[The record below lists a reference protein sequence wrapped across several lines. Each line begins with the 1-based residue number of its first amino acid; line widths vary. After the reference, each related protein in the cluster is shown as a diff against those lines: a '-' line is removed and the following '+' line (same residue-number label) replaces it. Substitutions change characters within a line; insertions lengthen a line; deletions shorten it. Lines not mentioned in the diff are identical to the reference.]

1 MLTVE
6 NIKAVE
12 GISDEQAAKIAELS
26 KADEDK
32 VIGDKFGEVYRN
44 LDSIIEKSTGVKR
57 NGDEK
62 TYLYMERAA
71 NEVRDKATAATK
83 QVEELTAT
91 NAKLQKAIADGSQDT
106 ETKAKLQ
113 QAEKDLAA
121 ITKQFNDLKTEYDG
135 AKDKFAKD
143 VFHVKIESEVANAL
157 SGVKFKEGLTPTL
170 MAMAKNTVLAKVK
183 ESNPDSVDDGNGG
196 KAIVFKDK
204 DGAILR
210 NQDNGLQPITVADI
224 VTKELSAMG
233 VLASK
238 RKQTGSGGNGNN
250 GGGNNTTIDISG
262 AATQTEAYEAIAKT
276 LFAKG
281 LVNGSAEFD
290 AEMQKAWKENN
301 VAKLPQR

>member
-1 MLTVE
+1 MLTIE
-6 NIKAVE
+6 NIKAVD
-12 GISDEQAAKIAELS
+12 GITEEQAAKIAELS

-71 NEVRDKATAATK
+71 NEVRAKATAASK
-83 QVEELTAT
+83 QVEELTAA

-157 SGVKFKEGLTPTL
+157 GGVKFKEGLTPTL

>member
-6 NIKAVE
+6 NIKAVD
-12 GISDEQAAKIAELS
+12 GITEEQAAKIAELS

-71 NEVRDKATAATK
+71 NEVRAKATAATK
-83 QVEELTAT
+83 QVEELTAA
-91 NAKLQKAIADGSQDT
+91 NAKLQKVIADGSQDT

-157 SGVKFKEGLTPTL
+157 GGVKFKEGLTPTL

-250 GGGNNTTIDISG
+250 GSGNNTTIDISG

>member
-1 MLTVE
+1 MLTIE
-6 NIKAVE
+6 NIKAVD
-12 GISDEQAAKIAELS
+12 GINDEQAAKIAELS

-71 NEVRDKATAATK
+71 NEVRAKATAATK

-91 NAKLQKAIADGSQDT
+91 NAKLQKVIADGSQDA
-106 ETKAKLQ
+106 ETKTKLQ

-135 AKDKFAKD
+135 AKSQFAKD

-157 SGVKFKEGLTPTL
+157 GGVKFKEGLTPTL

>member
-1 MLTVE
+1 MLTIE
-6 NIKAVE
+6 NIKAVD
-12 GISDEQAAKIAELS
+12 GITEEQAAKIAELS
-26 KADEDK
+26 KVDEDK

-71 NEVRDKATAATK
+71 NEVRAKATAATK
-83 QVEELTAT
+83 QVGELTAT
-91 NAKLQKAIADGSQDT
+91 NAKLQKVIADGSQDA
-106 ETKAKLQ
+106 ETKTKLQ

-135 AKDKFAKD
+135 AKSQFAKD

-157 SGVKFKEGLTPTL
+157 GGVKFKEGLTPTL

-281 LVNGSAEFD
+281 LINGSAEFD

>member
-1 MLTVE
+1 MLTIE
-6 NIKAVE
+6 NIKAVD
-12 GISDEQAAKIAELS
+12 GITEEQAAKIAELS

-71 NEVRDKATAATK
+71 NEVRAKATAASK
-83 QVEELTAT
+83 QVEELTAA
-91 NAKLQKAIADGSQDT
+91 NAKLQKAIEDGSHDT

-135 AKDKFAKD
+135 AKDRFAKD

-157 SGVKFKEGLTPTL
+157 GGVKFKEGLTPTL

-281 LVNGSAEFD
+281 LINGSAEFD

-301 VAKLPQR
+301 VAKVPQR

>member
-6 NIKAVE
+6 NIKAVD
-12 GISDEQAAKIAELS
+12 GITEEQAAKIAELS

-71 NEVRDKATAATK
+71 NEVRAKATAAAK

-91 NAKLQKAIADGSQDT
+91 NAKLQKVITDGSQDT

-157 SGVKFKEGLTPTL
+157 GGVKFKEGLTPTL
-170 MAMAKNTVLAKVK
+170 MAMAKNTVLTKVK

-250 GGGNNTTIDISG
+250 GGGNNATIDISG

>member
-1 MLTVE
+1 MLTIE
-6 NIKAVE
+6 NIKAVD
-12 GISDEQAAKIAELS
+12 GITEEQAAKIAELS

-71 NEVRDKATAATK
+71 NEVRAKATAATK
-83 QVEELTAT
+83 QVEELTAN

-135 AKDKFAKD
+135 AKSQFAKD

-157 SGVKFKEGLTPTL
+157 GGVKFKEGLTPTL

-290 AEMQKAWKENN
+290 AEMSKAWKENN

>member
-6 NIKAVE
+6 NIKAVD
-12 GISDEQAAKIAELS
+12 GITEEQAAKIAELS

-71 NEVRDKATAATK
+71 NEVRAKATAATK

-91 NAKLQKAIADGSQDT
+91 NAKLQKVIADGSQDT

-135 AKDKFAKD
+135 AKSQFAKD

-157 SGVKFKEGLTPTL
+157 GGVKFKEGLTPTL
-170 MAMAKNTVLAKVK
+170 MAMAKNTVLVKVK

>member
-1 MLTVE
+1 MLTIE
-6 NIKAVE
+6 NIKAVD
-12 GISDEQAAKIAELS
+12 GITEEQAAKIAELS

-71 NEVRDKATAATK
+71 NEVRAKATAATK

-91 NAKLQKAIADGSQDT
+91 NAKLQKVIADGSQDA

-157 SGVKFKEGLTPTL
+157 GGVKFKEGLTPTL

-281 LVNGSAEFD
+281 LINGSAEFD

>member
-1 MLTVE
+1 MLTIE
-6 NIKAVE
+6 NIKAVD
-12 GISDEQAAKIAELS
+12 GITEEQASKIAELS

-71 NEVRDKATAATK
+71 NEVRAKATVASK

-91 NAKLQKAIADGSQDT
+91 NAKLQKAIEDGSHDT

-157 SGVKFKEGLTPTL
+157 GGVKFKEGLTPTL
-170 MAMAKNTVLAKVK
+170 MTMAKNTVLAKVK

-262 AATQTEAYEAIAKT
+262 AATQTDAYEAIAKT

-281 LVNGSAEFD
+281 LINGSAEFD

-301 VAKLPQR
+301 VSKLPQR

>member
-1 MLTVE
+1 MLTIE
-6 NIKAVE
+6 NIKAVD
-12 GISDEQAAKIAELS
+12 GINDEQAAKIAELS
-26 KADEDK
+26 KVDEDK

-71 NEVRDKATAATK
+71 NEVRAKATAATK

-91 NAKLQKAIADGSQDT
+91 NAKLQKAIADGSQDA

-157 SGVKFKEGLTPTL
+157 GGVKFKEGLTPTL
-170 MAMAKNTVLAKVK
+170 MTMAKNTVLAKVK

>member
-1 MLTVE
+1 MLTIE
-6 NIKAVE
+6 NIKAVD
-12 GISDEQAAKIAELS
+12 GITEEQAAKIAELS

-71 NEVRDKATAATK
+71 NEVRAKATAATK
-83 QVEELTAT
+83 QVDELTAT
-91 NAKLQKAIADGSQDT
+91 NAKLQKVIADGSQDAEIKT
-106 ETKAKLQ
+106 KLQ

-135 AKDKFAKD
+135 AKSQFAKD

-157 SGVKFKEGLTPTL
+157 GGVKFKEGLTPTL

-250 GGGNNTTIDISG
+250 GGGNNANIDISG

>member
-6 NIKAVE
+6 NIKAVD
-12 GISDEQAAKIAELS
+12 GITEEQAAKIAELS

-71 NEVRDKATAATK
+71 NEVRAKATAATK

-157 SGVKFKEGLTPTL
+157 GGVKFKEGLTPTL
-170 MAMAKNTVLAKVK
+170 MAMAKNTVLTKVK

-210 NQDNGLQPITVADI
+210 NQ
-224 VTKELSAMG
+224 ELSAMG

>member
-6 NIKAVE
+6 NIKAVN
-12 GISDEQAAKIAELS
+12 GITEEQAAKIAELS

-71 NEVRDKATAATK
+71 NEVRAKATAASK
-83 QVEELTAT
+83 QVEELTAA
-91 NAKLQKAIADGSQDT
+91 NAKLQKVIEDGSHDT

-143 VFHVKIESEVANAL
+143 VFHVKIEGEVANAL

-170 MAMAKNTVLAKVK
+170 MAMAKNTVLSKVK

-196 KAIVFKDK
+196 KTIVFKDK

-290 AEMQKAWKENN
+290 AEMSKAWKENN

>member
-6 NIKAVE
+6 NIKAVD
-12 GISDEQAAKIAELS
+12 GITEEQAAKIAELS

-71 NEVRDKATAATK
+71 NEVRAKATAATK

-157 SGVKFKEGLTPTL
+157 GGVKFKEGLTPTL

-262 AATQTEAYEAIAKT
+262 AATQIEAYETIAKT

>member
-1 MLTVE
+1 MLTIE
-6 NIKAVE
+6 NIKAVD
-12 GISDEQAAKIAELS
+12 GITEEQASKIAELS

-71 NEVRDKATAATK
+71 NEVRAKATAATK

-91 NAKLQKAIADGSQDT
+91 NAKLQKVIADGSQDT

-157 SGVKFKEGLTPTL
+157 GGVKFKEGLTPTL

-250 GGGNNTTIDISG
+250 GGGNSTTIDISG

>member
-1 MLTVE
+1 MLTIE
-6 NIKAVE
+6 NIKAVD
-12 GISDEQAAKIAELS
+12 GITEEQAAKIAELS

-71 NEVRDKATAATK
+71 NEVRAKATAAAK

-91 NAKLQKAIADGSQDT
+91 NAKLQKVITDGSQDT

-157 SGVKFKEGLTPTL
+157 GGVKFKEGLTPTL
-170 MAMAKNTVLAKVK
+170 MAMAKNTVLTKVK

-250 GGGNNTTIDISG
+250 GGGNNATIDISG

>member
-6 NIKAVE
+6 NIKAVD
-12 GISDEQAAKIAELS
+12 GITEEQAAKIAELS

-71 NEVRDKATAATK
+71 NEVRAKATAATK
-83 QVEELTAT
+83 QVEELAAT
-91 NAKLQKAIADGSQDT
+91 NAKLQKVIADGSQDT

-135 AKDKFAKD
+135 AKSQFAKD

-157 SGVKFKEGLTPTL
+157 GGVKFKEGLTPTL
-170 MAMAKNTVLAKVK
+170 MAMAKNTVLVKVK

>member
-6 NIKAVE
+6 NIKAVD
-12 GISDEQAAKIAELS
+12 GITEEQAAKIAELS

-71 NEVRDKATAATK
+71 NEVRAKATAATK
-83 QVEELTAT
+83 QVEELTAA
-91 NAKLQKAIADGSQDT
+91 NAKLQKAIEDGSHDT

-157 SGVKFKEGLTPTL
+157 GGVKFKEGLTPTL

-281 LVNGSAEFD
+281 LINGSAEFD

-301 VAKLPQR
+301 VSKLPQR

>member
-1 MLTVE
+1 MLSIE
-6 NIKAVE
+6 NIKAVD
-12 GISDEQAAKIAELS
+12 GITEEQAAKIAELS

-71 NEVRDKATAATK
+71 NEVRAKATAATK

-91 NAKLQKAIADGSQDT
+91 NAKLQKVIADGSQDA

-135 AKDKFAKD
+135 AKSQFAKD

-157 SGVKFKEGLTPTL
+157 GGVKFKEGLTPTL
-170 MAMAKNTVLAKVK
+170 MAMAKNTVLEKVK
-183 ESNPDSVDDGNGG
+183 GSNPDSVDDGNGG

-250 GGGNNTTIDISG
+250 GGGNNTSIDISG

>member
-1 MLTVE
+1 MLTIE
-6 NIKAVE
+6 NIKAVD
-12 GISDEQAAKIAELS
+12 GINDEQAAKIAELS

-71 NEVRDKATAATK
+71 NEVRAKATAATK

-91 NAKLQKAIADGSQDT
+91 NAKLQKVIADGSQDT

-157 SGVKFKEGLTPTL
+157 GGVKFKEGLTPTL
-170 MAMAKNTVLAKVK
+170 MAMAKNTVLVKVK

>member
-6 NIKAVE
+6 NIKAVD
-12 GISDEQAAKIAELS
+12 GINDEQAAKIAELS

-71 NEVRDKATAATK
+71 NEVRAKATAASK

-91 NAKLQKAIADGSQDT
+91 NAKLQKAIEDGSYDT

-157 SGVKFKEGLTPTL
+157 GGVKFKEGLTPTL
-170 MAMAKNTVLAKVK
+170 MAMAKNTVLSKVK

-281 LVNGSAEFD
+281 LINGSAEFD

>member
-1 MLTVE
+1 MLTIE
-6 NIKAVE
+6 NIKAVD
-12 GISDEQAAKIAELS
+12 GITEEQAAKIAELS

-71 NEVRDKATAATK
+71 NEVRAKATSATK

-91 NAKLQKAIADGSQDT
+91 NAKLQKAIEDGSHDA

-143 VFHVKIESEVANAL
+143 VFHVKIEGEVANAL

-281 LVNGSAEFD
+281 LINGSAEFD

>member
-1 MLTVE
+1 MLSIE
-6 NIKAVE
+6 NIKAVD
-12 GISDEQAAKIAELS
+12 GINDEQAAKIAELS

-71 NEVRDKATAATK
+71 NEVRAKATAASK
-83 QVEELTAT
+83 QVEELTAA
-91 NAKLQKAIADGSQDT
+91 NAKLQKAIEDGSHDT

-157 SGVKFKEGLTPTL
+157 GGVKFKEGLTPTL
-170 MAMAKNTVLAKVK
+170 MAMAKNTVLSKVK

>member
-1 MLTVE
+1 MLTIE
-6 NIKAVE
+6 NIKAVD
-12 GISDEQAAKIAELS
+12 GITEEQAAKIAELS

-71 NEVRDKATAATK
+71 NEVRAKATAATK

-91 NAKLQKAIADGSQDT
+91 NAKLQKVITDGSQDT

-157 SGVKFKEGLTPTL
+157 GGVKFKEGLTPTL
-170 MAMAKNTVLAKVK
+170 MAMAKSTVLTKVK

-196 KAIVFKDK
+196 KTIVFKDK

-281 LVNGSAEFD
+281 LINGSAEFD

>member
-1 MLTVE
+1 MLTIE
-6 NIKAVE
+6 NIKAVD
-12 GISDEQAAKIAELS
+12 GITEEQAAKIADLS

-71 NEVRDKATAATK
+71 NEVRAKATAATK
-83 QVEELTAT
+83 QVEELIAT

-157 SGVKFKEGLTPTL
+157 GGVKFKEGLTPTL
-170 MAMAKNTVLAKVK
+170 MTMAKNTVLAKVK

-233 VLASK
+233 VLAAK

>member
-1 MLTVE
+1 MLTIE
-6 NIKAVE
+6 NIKAVD
-12 GISDEQAAKIAELS
+12 GITEEQAAKIADLS

-71 NEVRDKATAATK
+71 NEVRAKATAASK
-83 QVEELTAT
+83 QVEELTAA
-91 NAKLQKAIADGSQDT
+91 NAKLQKVIADGSHDT

-157 SGVKFKEGLTPTL
+157 GGVKFKEGLTPTL

-281 LVNGSAEFD
+281 LINGSAEFD

>member
-1 MLTVE
+1 MLTIE
-6 NIKAVE
+6 NIKAVD
-12 GISDEQAAKIAELS
+12 GITEEQAAKIAELS

-71 NEVRDKATAATK
+71 NEVRAKATAATK

-91 NAKLQKAIADGSQDT
+91 NAKLQKVIADGSQDT

-157 SGVKFKEGLTPTL
+157 GGVKFKEGLTPTL

-183 ESNPDSVDDGNGG
+183 ESNPDGVDDGNGG

-281 LVNGSAEFD
+281 LINGSAEFD

>member
-1 MLTVE
+1 MLTIE
-6 NIKAVE
+6 NIKAVD
-12 GISDEQAAKIAELS
+12 GITEEQAAKIADLS

-71 NEVRDKATAATK
+71 NEVRAKATAATK

-91 NAKLQKAIADGSQDT
+91 NAKLQKAIEDGSHDT

-135 AKDKFAKD
+135 AKDRFAKD

-157 SGVKFKEGLTPTL
+157 GGVKFKEGLTPTL
-170 MAMAKNTVLAKVK
+170 MAMAKNTVLSKVK

>member
-1 MLTVE
+1 MLTIE
-6 NIKAVE
+6 NIKAVD
-12 GISDEQAAKIAELS
+12 GITEEQAAKIAELS

-71 NEVRDKATAATK
+71 NEVRAKATAATK
-83 QVEELTAT
+83 QVEELTAA

-157 SGVKFKEGLTPTL
+157 GGVKFKEGLTPTL

-281 LVNGSAEFD
+281 LINGSAEFD

>member
-1 MLTVE
+1 MLTIE
-6 NIKAVE
+6 NIKAVD
-12 GISDEQAAKIAELS
+12 GITEEQAAKIADLS

-71 NEVRDKATAATK
+71 NEVRAKATVASK

-157 SGVKFKEGLTPTL
+157 GGVKFKEGLTPTL

-281 LVNGSAEFD
+281 LINGSAEFD

>member
-1 MLTVE
+1 MLTIE
-6 NIKAVE
+6 NIKAVD
-12 GISDEQAAKIAELS
+12 GITEEQAAKIAELS

-32 VIGDKFGEVYRN
+32 VIGDKFGEVYSN

-71 NEVRDKATAATK
+71 NEVRAKATAATK

-91 NAKLQKAIADGSQDT
+91 NAKLQKVIADGSQDT

-157 SGVKFKEGLTPTL
+157 GGVKFKEGLTPTL

>member
-1 MLTVE
+1 MLTIE
-6 NIKAVE
+6 NIKAVD
-12 GISDEQAAKIAELS
+12 GITEEQAAKIAELS

-71 NEVRDKATAATK
+71 NEVRAKATAAAK

-91 NAKLQKAIADGSQDT
+91 NAKLQKVITDGSQDT

-157 SGVKFKEGLTPTL
+157 GGVKFKEGLTPTL

-250 GGGNNTTIDISG
+250 GGGNNATIDISG

>member
-1 MLTVE
+1 MLTIE
-6 NIKAVE
+6 NIKAVD
-12 GISDEQAAKIAELS
+12 GITEEQAAKIAELS

-71 NEVRDKATAATK
+71 NEVRAKATAATK
-83 QVEELTAT
+83 QVEELTAANT
-91 NAKLQKAIADGSQDT
+91 KLQKAIADGSQDT
-106 ETKAKLQ
+106 ETKSKLQ

-135 AKDKFAKD
+135 AKSQFAKD

-157 SGVKFKEGLTPTL
+157 GGVKFKEGLTPTL

>member
-6 NIKAVE
+6 NIKAVN
-12 GISDEQAAKIAELS
+12 GITEEQAAKIAELS

-71 NEVRDKATAATK
+71 NEVRAKATAASK
-83 QVEELTAT
+83 QVEELTAA
-91 NAKLQKAIADGSQDT
+91 NAKLQKVIEDGSHDT

-143 VFHVKIESEVANAL
+143 VFHVKIEGEVANAL

-170 MAMAKNTVLAKVK
+170 MAMAKNTVLSKVK

-196 KAIVFKDK
+196 KTIVFKDK

-290 AEMQKAWKENN
+290 AEMQKAWKDNN

>member
-1 MLTVE
+1 MLTIE
-6 NIKAVE
+6 NIKAVD
-12 GISDEQAAKIAELS
+12 GINDEQAAKIAELS

-71 NEVRDKATAATK
+71 NEVRAKATAASK
-83 QVEELTAT
+83 QVEELTAA
-91 NAKLQKAIADGSQDT
+91 NAKLQKAIEDGSHDT

-157 SGVKFKEGLTPTL
+157 GGVKFKEGLTPTL

-250 GGGNNTTIDISG
+250 GGSNNTTIDISG

>member
-6 NIKAVE
+6 NIKAVN
-12 GISDEQAAKIAELS
+12 GITEEQAAKIAELS

-71 NEVRDKATAATK
+71 NEVRAKVTAATK

-91 NAKLQKAIADGSQDT
+91 NAKLQKAIEDGSHDT

-135 AKDKFAKD
+135 AKNQFAKD

-170 MAMAKNTVLAKVK
+170 MAMAKSTVLAKVK

-250 GGGNNTTIDISG
+250 GGGNNTAIDISG

-290 AEMQKAWKENN
+290 AEMQKAWKDND

>member
-1 MLTVE
+1 MLTIE
-6 NIKAVE
+6 NIKAVD
-12 GISDEQAAKIAELS
+12 GITEEQAAKIAELS

-71 NEVRDKATAATK
+71 NEVRAKATAATK

-91 NAKLQKAIADGSQDT
+91 NAKLQKVITDGSQDT

-157 SGVKFKEGLTPTL
+157 GGVKFKEGLTPTL
-170 MAMAKNTVLAKVK
+170 MAMAKNTVLTKVK

-196 KAIVFKDK
+196 KTIVFKDK

-281 LVNGSAEFD
+281 LINGSAEFD

>member
-6 NIKAVE
+6 NIKAVD
-12 GISDEQAAKIAELS
+12 GINDEQAAKIAELS

-71 NEVRDKATAATK
+71 NEVRAKATAATK

-91 NAKLQKAIADGSQDT
+91 NAKLQKVIADGSQDA
-106 ETKAKLQ
+106 ETKTKLQ

-157 SGVKFKEGLTPTL
+157 GGVKFKEGLTPTL
-170 MAMAKNTVLAKVK
+170 MAIAKNTVLAKVK